1 MYIPFGVLLFSVIKF
16 SLMKIAKLS
25 RRNVYIKI
33 NKKLTEPIK
42 WEERGGLNLDMPQG
56 K

>member
-1 MYIPFGVLLFSVIKF
+1 MEN
-16 SLMKIAKLS
+16 AKLS
-25 RRNVYIKI
+25 RRNEFIKI

-42 WEERGGLNLDMPQG
+42 WEREGEEELNIDTSQG